1 MYRESETLLSRRY
14 LREIFSRES
23 GGALL
28 LGGWAVSLLVGPDF
42 KEAMGRGYVGSRDID
57 IGFHLKEGST
67 KEDLE
72 ESEFSRVFRRL
83 NALGFRR
90 QAYRLYR
97 DFDPETHRE
106 LSVEEARSRLPF
118 EVSRLYVDLVVDRIP
133 PGFRD
138 VFGFTPIDEPLL
150 ELAFRDRRFRHV
162 RWEGVDLRIV
172 EPSLLLGM
180 KLNSVISRTRDHKR
194 VKDIADIYALVWHS
208 GMSLS
213 DMREEIGKLIPA
225 GRVRRVLK
233 SFSQDDIDDVSRIL
247 GVESSIISR
256 VLAEF
261 GR

>member
-1 MYRESETLLSRRY
+1 MYSESETLLSRKY
-14 LREIFSRES
+14 LREIFSSES
-23 GGALL
+23 GGVILL
-28 LGGWAVSLLVGPDF
+28 DGWAVSLLVGPDF
-42 KEAMGRGYVGSRDID
+42 QEAMGRGYIGSRDID
-57 IGFHLKEGST
+57 IGFHLEEGST
-67 KEDLE
+67 AEDLE
-72 ESEFSRVFRRL
+72 GSEFSRVFRRL

-90 QAYRLYR
+90 QSFRLYR

-133 PGFRD
+133 AEFRD

-150 ELAFRDRRFRHV
+150 ELAFRDGRFRHV

-172 EPSLLLGM
+172 APSLLLGM
-180 KLNSVISRTRDHKR
+180 KLNSVISRTRDHKM
-194 VKDIADIYALVWHS
+194 VKDIADIYALAWYS

-213 DMREEIGKLIPA
+213 DMKEEIRNLIPA
-225 GRVRRVLK
+225 NRVRRVLK
-233 SFSQDDIDDVSRIL
+233 SFNQDDIDDVSRII
-247 GVESSIISR
+247 GVESSVISR